1 MLISNTHAYTIC
13 LHKKSLVQ
21 LQNEIEK
28 KKKISTAYF
37 SEANIMQQCG
47 MKELQAI

>member
-1 MLISNTHAYTIC
+1 MKY
-13 LHKKSLVQ
+13 
-21 LQNEIEK
+21 K

>member
-1 MLISNTHAYTIC
+1 MKL
-13 LHKKSLVQ
+13 
-21 LQNEIEK
+21 EK
-28 KKKISTAYF
+28 NQISTAYF

>member
-1 MLISNTHAYTIC
+1 MKL
-13 LHKKSLVQ
+13 
-21 LQNEIEK
+21 EK
-28 KKKISTAYF
+28 KINTAYF